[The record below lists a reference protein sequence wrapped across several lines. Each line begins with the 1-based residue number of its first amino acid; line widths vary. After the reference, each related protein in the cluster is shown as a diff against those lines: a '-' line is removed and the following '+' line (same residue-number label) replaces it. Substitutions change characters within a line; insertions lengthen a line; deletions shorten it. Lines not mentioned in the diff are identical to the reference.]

1 MTPNFSMSEW
11 LLREGRFN
19 AGADG
24 FQGQESITAL
34 FLSYTYLAA
43 ASPNPWLRAHCFE
56 FFCKLL

>member
-1 MTPNFSMSEW
+1 MSEW

-43 ASPNPWLRAHCFE
+43 ASPNRWLRAHCFE